1 MGKSLCNFMDRAGK
15 EISSRENDSY
25 RYLEYRVFNEK
36 LMKIV
41 DTMIWRKINIICLQK
56 NEVGRRKI

>member
-1 MGKSLCNFMDRAGK
+1 MDRAGK

>member
-1 MGKSLCNFMDRAGK
+1 MDRAGK
-15 EISSRENDSY
+15 EISSREYDSY